1 MVVMKNKLISLSDI
15 LSFSP
20 VFNLFSIERF
30 NDLLIFGFRCNNFN
44 LFFLNVLFLFFDF
57 EQLTG
62 ITAND
67 NLFFNKTNYRF
78 SLFYLL
84 LSIRFCQ
91 RICLKFDLNI
101 LESISSCLHVFSSCI
116 WSERE
121 IWDMFGIVFGD
132 HWDLRRIL
140 TDYGFDGFPLRKDFP
155 LIGFSEV
162 YFDFEQQCV
171 SYKDVE
177 FIQNNREFIYD
188 QSW

>member
-1 MVVMKNKLISLSDI
+1 MVVMKDKLISLTDVS
-15 LSFSP
+15 SFSP
-20 VFNLFSIERF
+20 IFNLFSIERF
-30 NDLLIFGFRCNNFN
+30 NDLSIFGFRSNDFN
-44 LFFLNVLFLFFDF
+44 LFFLHMLFLFFDF

-62 ITAND
+62 IIAND
-67 NLFFNKTNYRF
+67 NLFYNKTNYRF

-84 LSIRFCQ
+84 LSIKSGQ
-91 RICLKFDLNI
+91 RISLKFDLDI

-121 IWDMFGIVFGD
+121 IWDMFGIVFRD

-155 LIGFSEV
+155 LIGFFEV

-171 SYKDVE
+171 SYKEVE
-177 FIQNNREFIYD
+177 LIQDNREFIYNL
-188 QSW
+188 SW